1 MNKTIFIISLVTLAS
16 CSSTSLSKSMGY
28 SASIGCLAGGGAGY
42 ALSPEG
48 SFNKRANAA
57 TFCAVGVIVSGAVGY
72 LLYKDNPLN
81 EIQKRSID
89 SPISVR
95 NEVDLGSSSININQN
110 FRPLGTSSMPQIELP
125 AAVANKM
132 PSPKIYVQ
140 EVQEQRVNQDG
151 NYIYIEPHKAYIY
164 TNEERKQ

>member
-1 MNKTIFIISLVTLAS
+1 MSRIFLIISMLAMAS
-16 CSSTSLSKSMGY
+16 CSSTSLSKSIVY
-28 SASIGCLAGGGAGY
+28 SSAIGCLAGGGAGF
-42 ALSPEG
+42 ALSPAG
-48 SFNKRANAA
+48 GFNKRANAA
-57 TFCAVGVIVSGAVGY
+57 TFCAIGAIVSGAVGFR
-72 LLYKDNPLN
+72 LYKDNPLN
-81 EIQKRSID
+81 ETQKRSLD
-89 SPISVR
+89 NPISVK

-110 FRPLGTSSMPQIELP
+110 FKPLGISSLPQIELP

>member
-125 AAVANKM
+125 AAVAIKCHRPKFMFKKFKNKELIKTETT
-132 PSPKIYVQ
+132 SI
-140 EVQEQRVNQDG
+140 
-151 NYIYIEPHKAYIY
+151 
-164 TNEERKQ
+164 